1 MEAIET
7 KESLEEQLKSIFGF
21 NGFRPSQKDIISA
34 VLAGQDVL
42 AILPT
47 GAGKSLTYQF
57 PAMIMPGISIIVSPL
72 ISLMQ
77 DQVVS
82 LNKNGLPAA
91 FLNSSLPMSEMSQLM
106 AELDRYKILFIAPER
121 LSDPRFIERL
131 KEVKVSFFAVDEAH
145 CISQWGHSF
154 RPEYRQMN
162 ILKEMFP
169 ESSVLALTATATP
182 EVERDIATQLAM
194 KSPKLVKSSF
204 DRPNLTIRINQKITS
219 EHQLNEFLQKHKDDS
234 GIIYCGTRKKVDAT
248 YEWLLASGYE
258 VGRYHAGMS
267 DADRAKV
274 QHSFIYDDVKLL
286 VATVAFGMGIHKPDI
301 RFIVHLD
308 MPKSIEQYYQE
319 IGRAGRDGMPSECL
333 MLYGGEDLMLY
344 QYFTQQIEDL
354 EERENSEKKVRQMYS
369 MCSSIS
375 CRRNSLLNYF
385 GEKYPSANCKSCDN
399 CLDDVELID
408 GTEIAQKILSCV
420 YRAQERFGSKV
431 IIEILRGSRSQK
443 IMNRQLDR
451 LSTYKIMAE
460 YSEEELRYYI
470 QCLVEMGYLK
480 RSEGEYPLLQWTER
494 TRDVVF
500 AGEPVKFRKRTFR
513 AKKPPASDLQYDQTL
528 FQELRAVRMEI
539 SQKEGIPPYAV
550 FTDRSH
556 SEMAMYYPQN
566 RDEMLAIN
574 GVGKLKWE
582 LYGLRYLEVIKEY
595 CEKNQIRR
603 ESPSVS
609 LHVEPQKRMRMA
621 THEVSYGLFQEGKSV
636 EQIAKQ
642 RGFTEG
648 TIIAHLVEMIR
659 EGGEVDLNRLV
670 ASEKQEQIRKVIEEV
685 GGDLMKPFKE
695 KLPEEITYDEIR
707 FVWAHNLLDSGR
719 TV

>member
-21 NGFRPSQKDIISA
+21 NEFRPSQKEIISA
-34 VLAGQDVL
+34 VLSGQDVL
-42 AILPT
+42 AILST

-57 PAMIMPGISIIVSPL
+57 PAMIMPGISIVVSPL

-91 FLNSSLPMSEMSQLM
+91 FLNSSLPMREMNQLM
-106 AELDRYKILFIAPER
+106 AELDRYKLLFIAPER

-131 KEVKVSFFAVDEAH
+131 KEIQVSFFAVDEAH

-154 RPEYRQMN
+154 RPEYRQMK
-162 ILKEMFP
+162 ILKETFP
-169 ESSVLALTATATP
+169 KSAVLALTATATP

-204 DRPNLTIRINQKITS
+204 DRPNLTIRINQKIVS
-219 EHQLNEFLQKHKDDS
+219 EHQLNEFLQKHQDES

-248 YEWLLASGYE
+248 YDMLQVSGYN
-258 VGRYHAGMS
+258 VGKYHAGMS
-267 DADRAKV
+267 DTDRSKA
-274 QHSFIYDDVKLL
+274 QHAFIYDEVKLM

-344 QYFTQQIEDL
+344 QYFTQQIENI
-354 EERENSEKKVRQMYS
+354 EERENSEKKLNQIYS
-369 MCSSIS
+369 LCSSIS
-375 CRRNSLLNYF
+375 CRRNSLLSYF
-385 GEKYPSANCKSCDN
+385 GEKYPSSNCKSCDN
-399 CLDDVELID
+399 CLDDVDLID

-420 YRAQERFGSKV
+420 YRAQERFGSRV

-460 YSEEELRYYI
+460 YSEDELRYYI

-480 RSEGEYPLLQWTER
+480 RTEGEYPLLQWTER

-500 AGEPVKFRKRTFR
+500 AGEPVKFRKKTFR
-513 AKKPPASDLQYDQTL
+513 SRKPQPSELQYDEAL
-528 FQELRAVRMEI
+528 FGELRVLRMEI
-539 SQKEGIPPYAV
+539 SQKEEIPPFAV
-550 FTDRSH
+550 FTDRSL
-556 SEMAMYYPQN
+556 SEMAMYYPHN

-582 LYGLRYLEVIKEY
+582 LYGIRFLEVIKEY

-603 ESPSVS
+603 EIPSISPY
-609 LHVEPQKRMRMA
+609 VEPEKRKRMV
-621 THEVSYGLFQEGKSV
+621 TQEVSYGLFQEGKSV

-659 EGGEVDLNRLV
+659 EGKEVDLNRLV
-670 ASEKQEQIRKVIEEV
+670 SHEKQEQIRKVIQEL
-685 GGDLMKPFKE
+685 GGDRLKPFKE
-695 KLPEEITYDEIR
+695 NLPEEITYDEIR
-707 FVWAHNLLDSGR
+707 LVWSHDLLESG
-719 TV
+719 